1 MNRNGFT
8 LIEMLIAIVVL
19 CTIAAIAFPLRA
31 IHIKNK
37 EQVSVKDQ
45 LVTIKES
52 QDKYKM
58 EHGTFTT
65 DATKLANWR
74 AGIKKYR
81 FQIEYADKTRFR
93 ARAAGS
99 TDDNEIFDDTAWT
112 IDQSGMLTQVK

>member
-1 MNRNGFT
+1 MDRNGFT

-31 IHIKNK
+31 IQVKNK

-45 LVTIKES
+45 LLIIKES

-65 DATKLANWR
+65 DATRLANWKAR
-74 AGIKKYR
+74 TKKYR
-81 FQIEYADKTRFR
+81 FQIEYADKTHFR
-93 ARAAGS
+93 VRAAGS
-99 TDDNEIFDDTAWT
+99 ADDNEIFDDAAWT